1 MERDEGRT
9 GSLVL
14 HDICAA
20 GRICQKSRVC
30 AVGLQKIRAST
41 GIGAGREFASP
52 GGWAIS
58 NYFTLQTWPTG
69 TSPSLEVLSEHT
81 FVLGA
86 LESHLDCYTAI
97 KRNQALL
104 LRPRWNLARLT
115 INRCSMEWACR
126 G

>member
-1 MERDEGRT
+1 LSTNLISKFVWERGEGD
-9 GSLVL
+9 GCVIVL
-14 HDICAA
+14 LTKVLE
-20 GRICQKSRVC
+20 G
-30 AVGLQKIRAST
+30 
-41 GIGAGREFASP
+41 GREFASP